1 MATLI
6 STPQD
11 LYNIKNNLSGEYE
24 LANDIDLSSWGD
36 WTPLENFA
44 GVIDGKGYVIKNM
57 TIVNTTASG
66 FIGYT
71 SSTFTVKNL
80 GFNNIDITTTSYNA
94 GALVGFTSGTNTK
107 IQNCFVEGG
116 TINANGYAG
125 GLIGHLRGTAT
136 VKNCYAILDN
146 IYTNKYRSC
155 GFFGA
160 IVGNTHLIK
169 NCYAVTKSLDST
181 DKTEIYGF
189 AYSTANPIV
198 NNCYWDMQISGVINS
213 LSGIGLTTAQMKSQ
227 STYTNWDF
235 ENIWYMDSQTGYPT
249 LRVFANIPAAKK
261 EIITVNS
268 HSLPIDYH
276 ITKNIKTNKRTKS
289 ILSPVFTTIQRKSKT
304 TRDVM
309 TYFLPIVT
317 SVIKSNKTVRNSTQ
331 NVITYINPIHSKIER
346 HIKSQK
352 VIQAHTSPIT
362 SYINV
367 LAPIDTFI
375 PNAYLNVIEG
385 NSRAYNKR
393 NLSNTY
399 YIVNPSYC
407 EVIK

>member
-1 MATLI
+1 MAILI

-11 LYNIKNNLSGEYE
+11 LDNIKNNLSGEYE

-36 WTPLENFA
+36 WTPINNFA

-107 IQNCFVEGG
+107 IENCFVEGG

-160 IVGNTHLIK
+160 IVGNTHLIE

-213 LSGIGLTTAQMKSQ
+213 LSGIGLTTDEMKQQ
-227 STYTNWDF
+227 STYVGWDF
-235 ENIWYMDSQTGYPT
+235 KNVWYMDKYPR
-249 LRVFANIPAAKK
+249 LRVFGVPDVLPKQ
-261 EIITVNS
+261 ETITVNTY
-268 HSLPIDYH
+268 SLPIKSNV
-276 ITKNIKTNKRTKS
+276 TKNKKSTISTQS
-289 ILSPVFTTIQRKSKT
+289 ILSPVNAYIKRETRT
-304 TRDVM
+304 TRDIR
-309 TYFLPIVT
+309 TYTLPINT
-317 SVIKSNKTVRNSTQ
+317 SVKKYNRTVRNSTQ
-331 NVITYINPIHSKIER
+331 NVYTYINPIHSKIER

-367 LAPIDTFI
+367 LAPFNTFI
-375 PNAYLNVIEG
+375 PNVYLNVIEG
-385 NSRAYNKR
+385 NSRAYSMQNMTK
-393 NLSNTY
+393 LS
-399 YIVNPSYC
+399 YITNPTKL
-407 EVIK
+407 EVMK